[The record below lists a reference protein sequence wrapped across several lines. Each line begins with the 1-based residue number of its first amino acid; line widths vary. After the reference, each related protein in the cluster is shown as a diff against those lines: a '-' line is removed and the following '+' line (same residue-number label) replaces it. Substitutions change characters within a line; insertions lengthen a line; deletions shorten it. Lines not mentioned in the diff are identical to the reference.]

1 MDKDTDTVTFFKWK
15 EKVFKELNLSESYIE
30 DLDFWDR
37 AFVSGLTVEEAA
49 KTFLAKKE
57 QR

>member
-1 MDKDTDTVTFFKWK
+1 MDKDTINFFEWK
-15 EKVFKELNLSESYIE
+15 EKVFQELNLSESYIE

-37 AFVSGLTVEEAA
+37 AFVSGLTVKETV

>member
-1 MDKDTDTVTFFKWK
+1 MKKDTVNFFDWK
-15 EKVFKELNLSESYIE
+15 EKVFQELNLSESYIE

-49 KTFLAKKE
+49 KTFLAKRE

>member
-1 MDKDTDTVTFFKWK
+1 VEKDTVTFFKWK
-15 EKVFKELNLSESYIE
+15 GKIFKRLGLSESYIE

>member
-1 MDKDTDTVTFFKWK
+1 MEKDTVNFFEWRGKI
-15 EKVFKELNLSESYIE
+15 FKRLGLSESYIE

-37 AFVSGLTVEEAA
+37 AFVSGLTVEEAV